1 MSRAVKRL
9 LKACWK
15 GFRPLLTPLMRR
27 LDDHLNDHLARVMS
41 QFTAWNSQ
49 QREAIREV
57 ELLGDSMIR
66 EMARLQ
72 AQIALLEANLQRAAN
87 PPETRPAEA
96 DLRPL
101 SPQPT
106 SRAA

>member
-1 MSRAVKRL
+1 MSRAVKQL
-9 LKACWK
+9 LKACLK
-15 GFRPLLTPLMRR
+15 VLRPLLAPLMRR
-27 LDDHLNDHLARVMS
+27 FDDHLNDHMAQMMT

-66 EMARLQ
+66 ELARLH
-72 AQIALLEANLQRAAN
+72 AQIALLEANLQNAAN
-87 PPETRPAEA
+87 PPEARAAEA

>member
-1 MSRAVKRL
+1 MMVNNATSKLVAG
-9 LKACWK
+9 A
-15 GFRPLLTPLMRR
+15 FA
-27 LDDHLNDHLARVMS
+27 LALGGLAAAPAMAQMMT

-66 EMARLQ
+66 ELARLH
-72 AQIALLEANLQRAAN
+72 AQIALLEANLQNAAN
-87 PPETRPAEA
+87 PPEARAAEA

>member
-1 MSRAVKRL
+1 MSRAVKQL

-15 GFRPLLTPLMRR
+15 GLHPLLAPLVRR
-27 LDDHLNDHLARVMS
+27 LDDHLNDHTARMMAQLTV
-41 QFTAWNSQ
+41 WNLQ

-57 ELLGDSMIR
+57 ELLGDSMVR
-66 EMARLQ
+66 ELARLH
-72 AQIALLEANLQRAAN
+72 AQIALLEANLLDAAQ
-87 PPETRPAEA
+87 PSDARSAEA

-101 SPQPT
+101 SQQST